1 MRYEK
6 KTSKYPDTY
15 IYILDNLYLYRSS
28 YHFSPRRF
36 LRHDVKRKKRK
47 ENPPFVSI
55 NSRYI
60 YRSKALLSRDK
71 RVPILFLEKD
81 SKKIVSS

>member
-1 MRYEK
+1 MKK
-6 KTSKYPDTY
+6 KTTNIQIRIYISLITY
-15 IYILDNLYLYRSS
+15 IYRSS

-36 LRHDVKRKKRK
+36 LRHDVKRKKRR

-81 SKKIVSS
+81 WKKIVSS

>member
-1 MRYEK
+1 MKK
-6 KTSKYPDTY
+6 KTTNIQIRIYISLITY
-15 IYILDNLYLYRSS
+15 IYRSS
-28 YHFSPRRF
+28 YHFSSRRF
-36 LRHDVKRKKRK
+36 LRHDVKRKKRR

>member
-1 MRYEK
+1 MKK
-6 KTSKYPDTY
+6 KTTNIQIRIYISLITY
-15 IYILDNLYLYRSS
+15 IYRSS

-36 LRHDVKRKKRK
+36 LRHDVKRKKRR